1 MHGRRYRFST
11 NLWLANIKIVKMKR
25 KNRLDRKREMLAY
38 IECFKDMPD
47 RLLKYN
53 EILIEGEDASPECYQ
68 DTMSYRRLAVALTTK
83 CNLACN
89 WCYRLDPQYK
99 NILNK
104 ELDID
109 IYKEFV
115 KNTKGRFGLVHLAG
129 LGEPTLYPRLIEAI
143 RLSKELSQNVKF
155 TSNGVL
161 LTPDKIKQYIEAGLT
176 HIEISIDA
184 FDKEKLKEFRGVDLE
199 HIFKVVFY
207 ISEETDLHLQINSV
221 VSSENYK
228 WLNGMVQ
235 VFKEAKHIN
244 VWHTIP
250 LFETSQMRGN
260 GIKPLV
266 IKDYQNLLM
275 DLNDEITNEG
285 LNWKLF
291 PNAYGVQLDPV
302 IEMKRRRN
310 ICFSCFEDPYISV
323 NGRFNFCSRQEYCS
337 VADISVGF
345 EKAWNHPSLLKFRK
359 NMLRGIYPEYCGKL
373 CFLEDKATKKQD
385 YELSS
390 S

>member
-1 MHGRRYRFST
+1 MSET
-11 NLWLANIKIVKMKR
+11 IK
-25 KNRLDRKREMLAY
+25 LDRKEEMQAY
-38 IECFKDMPD
+38 MENFRNMPD

-53 EILIEGEDASPECYQ
+53 EILLEGEGSSPECYQ
-68 DTMSYRRLAVALTTK
+68 DTLSYRRLAVALTTK
-83 CNLACN
+83 CNLVCK

-115 KNTKGRFGLVHLAG
+115 KNTKGRFRLVHLAG

-143 RLSKELSQNVKF
+143 RLSKELSKNVKF

-161 LTPDKIKQYIEAGLT
+161 LTPENISEYIDAGLT

-184 FDKEKLKEFRGVDLE
+184 FDKEKLREFRGVDLD
-199 HIFKVVFY
+199 HLAKIVLY
-207 ISEETDLHLQINSV
+207 ISEKTDLHLQINSV
-221 VSSENYK
+221 VSSVNYQ
-228 WLNGMVQ
+228 WLTGMVP
-235 VFKEAKHIN
+235 VFKEAKNIN

-260 GIKPLV
+260 GIKPLG
-266 IKDYQNLLM
+266 IKDYQNLLLS
-275 DLNDEITNEG
+275 LNEAITNEG

-291 PNAYGVQLDPV
+291 PDAYGVQLDPV
-302 IEMKRRRN
+302 IEMKRKRN

-323 NGRFNFCSRQEYCS
+323 NGRFNYCSRQEFSS
-337 VADISVGF
+337 VADISPGF
-345 EKAWNHPSLLKFRK
+345 EQAWNHPSLLKFRR
-359 NMLRGIYPEYCGKL
+359 NMLNGLYPRYCGLL
-373 CFLEDKATKKQD
+373 CFLKDKPLDK
-385 YELSS
+385 
-390 S
+390 